1 MLKLAN
7 VELNVCDSKCAK
19 LPPRAAT
26 EDLGSEFLAT
36 ILFSCVFI
44 DILFKLKGCAWPV
57 ASVHSVLVSG
67 IYLKIR
73 TVAL

>member
-44 DILFKLKGCAWPV
+44 DILFKLKGCVWPV
-57 ASVHSVLVSG
+57 YTVCWYLVS
-67 IYLKIR
+67 I
-73 TVAL
+73 